1 MGNKVTIVINDNAPG
16 KTYDTPQRASKA
28 HGDTIRWIG
37 TGAGGPWTVD
47 NFRPANPL
55 NANLP
60 IPIPSGS
67 PSAEY
72 SIRLD
77 ATGGAYE
84 YDIRGPLGS
93 ADPEIIIET

>member
-1 MGNKVTIVINDNAPG
+1 MGNKLTIVINDNAPD
-16 KTYDTPQRASKA
+16 KTPDTPQRASKT
-28 HGDTIRWIG
+28 DTIRWVG

-47 NFRPANPL
+47 NFRPDNPL
-55 NANLP
+55 NATLP
-60 IPIPSGS
+60 IGPIPSGS
-67 PSAEY
+67 ISAEY

-77 ATGGAYE
+77 ATVGAYE